1 MKAKL
6 RRLLKLLSRAGFY
19 AVVYSAESLI
29 RLIPDASE
37 KIYKTMR
44 DLYNL
49 LPIKMERKR
58 HWADKVVG
66 SSALLRNVAIDL
78 EGSTLADDLAAI
90 NSEGSKPADKLTAP
104 DYEGNKLADDLA
116 RIPII
121 LPKAT
126 PGSRDSLGRR
136 ALIIEHRVPTPD
148 RTSSSVRLAA
158 IIKLIRQEGWDITF
172 VSDEKKEKYHWILE
186 NIERDLPKYEN
197 TLRAIGVSCFYGFEQ
212 AAEILRKEGETFNL
226 VILSYPEI
234 MHKYGPLVRAFAP
247 LAHLVYD
254 TVDLHGL
261 RFSREAAITANNS
274 ELLMKAEYYDR
285 IERAGCEVADTV
297 IAITPKEAEQ
307 VVLRSTKMRELMIIP
322 NLHHIEA
329 QVATSEKRAGLLFV
343 GHYLHTPNEDA
354 VCHFVGDIYPLV
366 ERQLPGV
373 EFTMLGSSITDK
385 VKALE
390 METIHAVGYAEDLQ
404 PYFAKA
410 RVFVAPLRYGAG
422 MKGKIGQALSFGLP
436 VVTTSIGAEGMGLVN
451 DLHVLI
457 ADDAEAFAAAVVRL
471 YTDNLL
477 WERISAAGR
486 NHVVRNFS
494 ELAIKP
500 IIAGLLERAAV
511 SNVIAK

>member
-1 MKAKL
+1 MP
-6 RRLLKLLSRAGFY
+6 G
-19 AVVYSAESLI
+19 
-29 RLIPDASE
+29 ASE

-44 DLYNL
+44 SLYNS

-78 EGSTLADDLAAI
+78 EGSKLADDLAVI
-90 NSEGSKPADKLTAP
+90 NSDASKPADKLAAI

-121 LPKAT
+121 LSKAMS
-126 PGSRDSLGRR
+126 GSRDRLGRR
-136 ALIIEHRVPTPD
+136 ALVIEHRLPTPD
-148 RTSSSVRLAA
+148 RTSSSVRLTA

-172 VSDEKKEKYHWILE
+172 VSDDKKEKYHWILE

-197 TLRAIGVSCFYGFEQ
+197 TLRAIGVSSFYGFEQ
-212 AAEILRKEGETFNL
+212 AVEILRREGESFDL

-234 MHKYGPLVRAFAP
+234 MHKYAPLVRAFAP

-261 RFSREAAITANNS
+261 RFSREAAITDNNS
-274 ELLMKAEYYDR
+274 ELVMKAEYYDR
-285 IERAGCEVADTV
+285 IERAGCQVADTV
-297 IAITPKEAEQ
+297 IAITPNEAEQ
-307 VVLRSTKMRELMIIP
+307 VVSRSSRVRDLMIIP

-329 QVATSEKRAGLLFV
+329 QLATSEKRAGLLFV

-354 VCHFVGDIYPLV
+354 VCHFVRDVYPLI
-366 ERQLPGV
+366 ERQLPGI

-390 METIHAVGYAEDLQ
+390 TETIHAVGYVEDLE

-451 DLHVLI
+451 ELHSLI
-457 ADDAEAFAAAVVRL
+457 ADDSEAFAAAVVRL

-486 NHVVRNFS
+486 DHVVNNFS
-494 ELAIKP
+494 ELAVKP
-500 IIAGLLERAAV
+500 AIASLLRRAAV
-511 SNVIAK
+511 SNAIAK